1 MGRFVVRRIAQGL
14 LVVIGVTI
22 MVFIFTRMVGDPAKT
37 MLPLS
42 ASAEERAAFRH
53 ELGLDQ
59 PITQQLA
66 DYIRDLASG
75 DFGTSLWQ
83 RRPAIDAVLDAL
95 PNTLQLVLLA
105 IAIAVLLG
113 VPLGVLAA
121 LRPGRAGPDRGGA
134 QPGRAVDPAVLARP
148 AAHHRLLG
156 HAQRP
161 ADRRDGDAGAPDP
174 ADADAGV
181 PRPGRIAMIVRSSMI
196 DELNQQYVK
205 TAKAK
210 GMPRVRVVGIHALRN
225 ASIPALTLTGWE
237 LIRALAGYSV
247 VVETVFAWP
256 GVGFLADQA
265 LNNQDLIL
273 LQAIVFVVA
282 VMVVVINVGVDVL
295 YRAVDPGSSWC
306 DMATVKGREPDLGR
320 RRRRETEHAAQ
331 HQMFLR
337 GRPYEVIRAVRGAM
351 GELWSDKAGLF
362 GVGVLVLLV
371 LTAVFALL
379 LAPHDPAAQS
389 LENRLRP
396 PFWSAEG
403 SWDYPLGA
411 DGLGRDVLSRM
422 IYGSRVS
429 LIVGASV
436 VLLAGTFGTLM
447 GLIAGY
453 RGGRTDSIIMRVVD
467 TQVAF
472 PGLLVL
478 IILAAIGPSM
488 TTIIVVL
495 AINGWMVYARITR
508 GWC

>member
-59 PITQQLA
+59 PITQQFA

-121 LRPGRAGPDRGGA
+121 LRPGGALDRTAVVLSLAGLSIPQFWLGLLLIIAFSVTLNVLPTAGM
-134 QPGRAVDPAVLARP
+134 GTPAHLILPTLTLAFP
-148 AAHHRLLG
+148 AL
-156 HAQRP
+156 
-161 ADRRDGDAGAPDP
+161 
-174 ADADAGV
+174 
-181 PRPGRIAMIVRSSMI
+181 GRIAMIVRSSMI

-282 VMVVVINVGVDVL
+282 VMVVVINVAIDVL
-295 YRAVDPGSSWC
+295 YRAVDPRI
-306 DMATVKGREPDLGR
+306 K
-320 RRRRETEHAAQ
+320 
-331 HQMFLR
+331 
-337 GRPYEVIRAVRGAM
+337 
-351 GELWSDKAGLF
+351 
-362 GVGVLVLLV
+362 LV
-371 LTAVFALL
+371 
-379 LAPHDPAAQS
+379 
-389 LENRLRP
+389 
-396 PFWSAEG
+396 
-403 SWDYPLGA
+403 
-411 DGLGRDVLSRM
+411 
-422 IYGSRVS
+422 
-429 LIVGASV
+429 
-436 VLLAGTFGTLM
+436 
-447 GLIAGY
+447 
-453 RGGRTDSIIMRVVD
+453 
-467 TQVAF
+467 
-472 PGLLVL
+472 
-478 IILAAIGPSM
+478 
-488 TTIIVVL
+488 
-495 AINGWMVYARITR
+495 
-508 GWC
+508 

>member
-42 ASAEERAAFRH
+42 ASPEERAAFRH

-59 PITQQLA
+59 PILKQFTE
-66 DYIRDLASG
+66 YIGDLASG

-95 PNTLQLVLLA
+95 PNTFQLVLLA

-121 LRPGRAGPDRGGA
+121 LRPGGALDRTAVVLSLAGLSIPQFWLGLLLIIAFSVTLKALPTAGM
-134 QPGRAVDPAVLARP
+134 GTPAHLILPTLTLAFP
-148 AAHHRLLG
+148 AL
-156 HAQRP
+156 
-161 ADRRDGDAGAPDP
+161 
-174 ADADAGV
+174 
-181 PRPGRIAMIVRSSMI
+181 GRIAMIVRSSMI

-210 GMPRVRVVGIHALRN
+210 GMPRTRVVGVHALRN

-282 VMVVVINVGVDVL
+282 VMVVVINVVIDVL
-295 YRAVDPGSSWC
+295 YRAVDPRI
-306 DMATVKGREPDLGR
+306 K
-320 RRRRETEHAAQ
+320 
-331 HQMFLR
+331 
-337 GRPYEVIRAVRGAM
+337 
-351 GELWSDKAGLF
+351 
-362 GVGVLVLLV
+362 LV
-371 LTAVFALL
+371 
-379 LAPHDPAAQS
+379 
-389 LENRLRP
+389 
-396 PFWSAEG
+396 
-403 SWDYPLGA
+403 
-411 DGLGRDVLSRM
+411 
-422 IYGSRVS
+422 
-429 LIVGASV
+429 
-436 VLLAGTFGTLM
+436 
-447 GLIAGY
+447 
-453 RGGRTDSIIMRVVD
+453 
-467 TQVAF
+467 
-472 PGLLVL
+472 
-478 IILAAIGPSM
+478 
-488 TTIIVVL
+488 
-495 AINGWMVYARITR
+495 
-508 GWC
+508 